1 MALKRAQEST
11 SLRPLMQD
19 CIWVYGFASPTEP
32 LDSRHHIEVPVL
44 AQEWKT
50 MLAAERGNPEVIGWN
65 RLSGL
70 SQLDVDGCIVVCSLH
85 GDIQHCAIGD
95 QSF

>member
-1 MALKRAQEST
+1 
-11 SLRPLMQD
+11 MQD

-50 MLAAERGNPEVIGWN
+50 MLATERGNPEVIGWN

-85 GDIQHCAIGD
+85 VDIQHCAIGD